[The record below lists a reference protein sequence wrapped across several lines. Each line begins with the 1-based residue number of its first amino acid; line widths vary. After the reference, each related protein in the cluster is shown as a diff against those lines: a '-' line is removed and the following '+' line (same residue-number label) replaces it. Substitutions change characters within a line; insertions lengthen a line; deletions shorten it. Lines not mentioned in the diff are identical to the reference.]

1 MPKYYDEHYE
11 STEQDFE
18 PVFLTKKKSDNYT
31 KKEPTLGEQIKLA
44 RQRKAISQ
52 LKLARELK
60 VKQDVIDKIE
70 TGKIIPT
77 KQMCK
82 RINQICCS
90 DFKY

>member
-18 PVFLTKKKSDNYT
+18 PVFLTKKKSDNIA
-31 KKEPTLGEQIKLA
+31 KKELTLGEQIKSA

-82 RINQICCS
+82 RINQLCCS
-90 DFKY
+90 EIKY